1 MSSSSSERMMGHQD
15 GCYYVNGES
24 GMLKVTGVGWLI
36 RDGDTHSSMCVEN
49 RVALTKAEQS
59 AIGDKQPFMLN
70 NYTRDNEGNIFTNV
84 YLAKAYL
91 DKMTSKGKEVKLTKD
106 VFRSVGN
113 VDNEMSV
120 LMQIVEDAQKRKKE
134 FKDRHFLMALLREG
148 IKDGEHPMDA
158 LERGIR
164 EECKKCFR
172 EGIGSIQHKFVYER
186 RGNTCLLVYFV
197 DADMLVDD
205 HDAISKAGQCNYFC
219 AKSLPGVID
228 NDYLETRQHEM
239 LPNEEIERRLVDFEM
254 RFGKNG
260 IGCDLKYWG
269 GLDMWQECKKY
280 F

>member
-1 MSSSSSERMMGHQD
+1 MSYSSSSERMMGHQD
-15 GCYYVNGES
+15 SCYYVNGES

-36 RDGDTHSSMCVEN
+36 RDGDTHSSICVEN
-49 RVALTKAEQS
+49 RVALTKAEQGE
-59 AIGDKQPFMLN
+59 IGDKQPFMLN

-84 YLAKAYL
+84 YLAKVYL
-91 DKMTSKGKEVKLTKD
+91 DKMTSKGKEVKLTKEA
-106 VFRSVGN
+106 
-113 VDNEMSV
+113 DNEMSV

-134 FKDRHFLMALLREG
+134 FQDRHFLMALLREG
-148 IKDGEHPMDA
+148 IKDGEDPMDA

-164 EECKKCFR
+164 EECKQCFR

-205 HDAISKAGQCNYFC
+205 NYAISKAGQCNYFC

-239 LPNEEIERRLVDFEM
+239 LPNEEIERRLIDFEM

-260 IGCDLKYWG
+260 MGCDLKYWG